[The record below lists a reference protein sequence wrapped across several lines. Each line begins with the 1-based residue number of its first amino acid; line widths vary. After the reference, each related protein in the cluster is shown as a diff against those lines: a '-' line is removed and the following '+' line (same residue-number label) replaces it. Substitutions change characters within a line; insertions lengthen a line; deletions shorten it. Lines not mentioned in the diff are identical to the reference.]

1 MIGFDEKKYL
11 EIGNN
16 TVKLKGR
23 VEEITK
29 EISKDGY
36 KNIFLIGSGGSYA
49 MFLPFEYYMRTK
61 STMSVY
67 AEIAAELMACG
78 HNQFGKDSV
87 CIFTSTSGTTQETV
101 EAAAYC
107 REKGARTI
115 CISGNADVPYA
126 KEADYPIIN
135 TMDDFSAADADYILL
150 YMLTFSF
157 MHEHGDFP
165 EYEEFC
171 ENLGKLPAALVNVK
185 KQCENKAEAFA
196 EKYKDETYHLLTGAG
211 TVWGET
217 YSYAM
222 CVMEEM
228 QWIRTKSVKA
238 AEFFH
243 GTLELLEKDVS
254 LMVIMGE
261 DELRPQCERVV
272 NFAKKLGF
280 TENLNVFDTADYSLP
295 GVEDKYRGLL
305 SPIVMTA
312 VLDRLSIQLEAKR
325 GHSLDIRRYYKQME
339 Y

>member
-1 MIGFDEKKYL
+1 MINFNETKYL

-23 VEEITK
+23 IEEITK
-29 EISKDGY
+29 AVSDKGY
-36 KNIFLIGSGGSYA
+36 KNVFLIGSGGSYA
-49 MFLPFEYYMRTK
+49 MFLPFEYYLRTH
-61 STMSVY
+61 STICAY
-67 AEIAAELMACG
+67 AEIAAELVAAG
-78 HNQFGKDSV
+78 HNQLGKDSI

-101 EAAAYC
+101 AAAEYC
-107 REKGARTI
+107 KKQGAITI
-115 CISGNADVPYA
+115 CISGQSDVPFVKNADYA
-126 KEADYPIIN
+126 ILN
-135 TMDDFSAADADYILL
+135 TMDDFTASDADYLVL
-150 YMLTFSF
+150 YMLTFSL
-157 MHEHGDFP
+157 MHLHGDFA

-171 ENLGKLPAALVNVK
+171 EDLAKMPKALVAVK
-185 KQCENKAEAFA
+185 KQCEAKVERFA
-196 EKYKDETYHLLTGAG
+196 TKYKDETYHLLTGVG

-261 DELRPQCERVV
+261 DELRPQCERVIR
-272 NFAKKLGF
+272 FAEKLGF
-280 TENLNVFDTADYSLP
+280 TENLNVFDTKEYNLL
-295 GVEDKYRGLL
+295 GIKDKFRPLL

-312 VLDRLSIQLEAKR
+312 VLDRLSIQLEDKR
-325 GHSLDIRRYYKQME
+325 GHSLDIRRYYKQMD